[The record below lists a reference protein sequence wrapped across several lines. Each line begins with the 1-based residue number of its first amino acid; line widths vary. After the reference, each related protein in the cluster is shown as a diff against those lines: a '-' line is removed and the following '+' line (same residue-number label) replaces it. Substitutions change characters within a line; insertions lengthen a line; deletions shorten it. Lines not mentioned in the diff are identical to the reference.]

1 MELLRDGL
9 PIAVNYFRRWNPT
22 LRTLKEELKMGM
34 YGNPLRVTVH
44 YVKGLMENGSHFV
57 DLLRWFFGEPISF
70 KALRVFTRSQDDSAV
85 DFEMTW
91 STGLVATFLHV
102 PEPNY
107 VFHEV
112 DIFTDQ
118 TRVTISQR
126 GQFLSM
132 SYSVEE
138 PHFKKFQILERN
150 KPPVETEWRN
160 CTLRAISELVTC
172 IEFGG
177 QPSCDLE
184 DGIKTLEIC
193 KQMLS
198 SERV

>member
-1 MELLRDGL
+1 
-9 PIAVNYFRRWNPT
+9 
-22 LRTLKEELKMGM
+22 
-34 YGNPLRVTVH
+34 
-44 YVKGLMENGSHFV
+44 
-57 DLLRWFFGEPISF
+57 
-70 KALRVFTRSQDDSAV
+70 
-85 DFEMTW
+85 MTW

-138 PHFKKFQILERN
+138 PHFKKFQILECN

-198 SERV
+198 SEKV